1 MAFGLRRREA
11 IIRRKAFIKAV
22 GLIKLRLRKVL
33 NKYMMWKAE
42 KQFKALEDLIANFD
56 KEPVV
61 KKKFGKTNARVSY
74 KTSKILFL
82 GSYLL
87 IP

>member
-1 MAFGLRRREA
+1 LAFGLRRREA

-22 GLIKLRLRKVL
+22 GLIKLRLKKVL
-33 NKYMMWKAE
+33 NRYMMWKAE

-56 KEPVV
+56 QEPAG
-61 KKKFGKTNARVSY
+61 KKKFGKINAKVSY
-74 KTSKILFL
+74 TTSNIFCE
-82 GSYLL
+82 GSCSL

>member
-1 MAFGLRRREA
+1 LAFGLRRREA

-33 NKYMMWKAE
+33 NKYMIWKAE

-61 KKKFGKTNARVSY
+61 KKKFGKTNARVSC